1 MSSVVI
7 KKSKE
12 SPKMTPRGKGLVG
25 MSFAM
30 VVIGSMIGES
40 LVVQLGVF
48 GVIVLLFA
56 YYSAK
61 QNVKK
66 LRILRRIPRTVFSGH
81 DFNFELEIINQKRW
95 MSSRNIMIYD
105 HFLPFSEK
113 GFACD

>member
-30 VVIGSMIGES
+30 VVIGAMIGES

-48 GVIVLLFA
+48 GVIVLAL
-56 YYSAK
+56 YSYPLA
-61 QNVKK
+61 
-66 LRILRRIPRTVFSGH
+66 
-81 DFNFELEIINQKRW
+81 
-95 MSSRNIMIYD
+95 
-105 HFLPFSEK
+105 
-113 GFACD
+113 